1 MNETFLIFKDNEK
14 TGLYEEHILSLDT
27 DENALL
33 EIELNSGVTV
43 DQYYLGIC
51 YFYLIE
57 IKFFNIEASS
67 QGRQPPCTVL
77 RRLSDISNLR
87 FAFLTSL

>member
-14 TGLYEEHILSLDT
+14 TGLCKEHILSLDT

-33 EIELNSGVTV
+33 EIELISGVTV

-51 YFYLIE
+51 
-57 IKFFNIEASS
+57 
-67 QGRQPPCTVL
+67 CC
-77 RRLSDISNLR
+77 
-87 FAFLTSL
+87 